1 MTLQIKNP
9 IQKINAEYPSL
20 NQESSQEPRLACLP
34 VEIFQYVLRQ
44 QLEMEQKYPPLIKNR
59 GVSKLWQHCIDA
71 MLVRDMIVRHSL
83 NIHILCRGQSFSP
96 LIKHLIP
103 NSDPDVLK
111 FAQLL
116 PHPDLDCPKETEQVR
131 LNYFSH
137 TVSEKIIKEC
147 AIDQLVVSGDNSLS
161 IQAMLFL
168 NPRLLSLAS
177 VKKEHFS
184 SLMNKFS
191 DLKKVTFAS
200 TSWLTDELLVNFVKK
215 NPHLTHIEIHEMKDD
230 LLTENGIREMASYCH
245 RLTSLI
251 FLTYPLRK
259 SRLTLSDN
267 TMKSIVDNCKELEI
281 IDIGSR
287 GRKISCF
294 DKIAELPKLKV
305 FRIKSSHCKEGV
317 FSLLS
322 QKTHALTHLSVGSWH
337 NTTDCNACIQKV
349 AESPMKF
356 EELYFNGMTT
366 SSDSA
371 MTALAA
377 KQPSLKKLHL
387 SANYEITDV
396 SLKALADHCPD
407 LEYISL
413 SDCRK
418 ITKGGIDYLQS
429 KLPQLKIK
437 R

>member
-1 MTLQIKNP
+1 
-9 IQKINAEYPSL
+9 
-20 NQESSQEPRLACLP
+20 
-34 VEIFQYVLRQ
+34 
-44 QLEMEQKYPPLIKNR
+44 
-59 GVSKLWQHCIDA
+59 
-71 MLVRDMIVRHSL
+71 
-83 NIHILCRGQSFSP
+83 
-96 LIKHLIP
+96 
-103 NSDPDVLK
+103 
-111 FAQLL
+111 L

-287 GRKISCF
+287 GRKIS
-294 DKIAELPKLKV
+294 
-305 FRIKSSHCKEGV
+305 
-317 FSLLS
+317 
-322 QKTHALTHLSVGSWH
+322 
-337 NTTDCNACIQKV
+337 DCNACIQKV